1 MAQWMHISVAVWSPS
16 LTLAAECAAL
26 FVACL
31 RNGVPQR
38 LWEAPCE
45 ALIYFAVV
53 SDMFEQ

>member
-1 MAQWMHISVAVWSPS
+1 MDAYFSGS
-16 LTLAAECAAL
+16 LVTFINIGSRMCRSFCCVSQKWRA
-26 FVACL
+26 
-31 RNGVPQR
+31 QR